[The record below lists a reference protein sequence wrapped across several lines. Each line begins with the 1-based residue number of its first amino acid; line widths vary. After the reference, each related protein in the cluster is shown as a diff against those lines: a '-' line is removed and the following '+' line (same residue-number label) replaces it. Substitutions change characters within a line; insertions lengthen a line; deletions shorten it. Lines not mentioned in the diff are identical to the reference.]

1 MEKFVREHSQKLE
14 PLLKQAKL
22 AYWEAATSGGEAA
35 YDAYARLEL
44 ELRSLYSDRQAFL
57 RLKASLENNL
67 PPEPRLAR
75 QVRLLYNAHL
85 ENQIEPDLL
94 KEMVALSARVDKR
107 FSTFRPTLE
116 GKSVSDNDIKQILKT
131 ETDAGRRREAWQAS
145 KQVGQALAA
154 DIIAL
159 VRLRNRAA
167 RGLGFDTYH
176 QLALATAEQ
185 EQDKL
190 DLIFADLKSLTDAP
204 FAEAKAELDRLLAE
218 RSGLSE
224 QELMPWHYHD
234 PFFQEAPA
242 VEGPDLNALYADR
255 SLEELAAAFY
265 AGIGLPVEDILA
277 RSDLYEREGKNPH
290 AFCDDIDREGDVRI
304 LCNLKNTERWMGTLL
319 HELGHAVYD
328 TYHDPGLPFL
338 LREPAHIFT
347 TEAVAMFFGRL
358 SSNAAWMQRMLELT
372 DARRREIEEAGG
384 RYARLKQLVF
394 ARWAMVMYSFEKE
407 LYRDPD
413 QDLNDLWWRTVET
426 FQLVRRPPARSEAD
440 WAAKI
445 HLASAPC
452 YYHNYMLGELLA
464 SQFRRHLDQK
474 VLAGGELAG
483 SGEAGA
489 WFREHVF
496 APGKLYPASEMIR
509 RASGEELSARHY
521 VAEFLQPGGA
531 PAAGAYSR

>member
-1 MEKFVREHSQKLE
+1 MVDFVRKHSQKLE

-22 AYWEAATSGGEAA
+22 AYWEAATSGLEAA

-44 ELRSLYSDRQAFL
+44 EIRRLHNDPQAFR
-57 RLKASLENNL
+57 RLEAGLKNDMPADR
-67 PPEPRLAR
+67 RLAR

-85 ENQIEPDLL
+85 ENQIEPARME
-94 KEMVALSARVDKR
+94 EMVRLSARVDKR
-107 FSTFRPTLE
+107 FSTFRPALE
-116 GKSVSDNDIKQILKT
+116 GKSVTDNDIKQILKT
-131 ETDAGRRREAWQAS
+131 ETDPARRREAWQAS
-145 KQVGQALAA
+145 KQVGAAVAA

-167 RGLGFDTYH
+167 GSLGFDTYH
-176 QLALATAEQ
+176 DLALTVAEQ
-185 EQDKL
+185 ERGEL
-190 DLIFADLKSLTDAP
+190 DGIFAELRSLTDAP
-204 FAEAKAELDRLLAE
+204 FAEAKEE
-218 RSGLSE
+218 PE
-224 QELMPWHYHD
+224 ELMPWHYHD

-242 VEGPDLNALYADR
+242 VGGLDINLIYRDHN
-255 SLEELAAAFY
+255 LEKLAATFY

-290 AFCDDIDREGDVRI
+290 AFCDDIDRRGDVRI

-328 TYHDPGLPFL
+328 TYHDPDMPFL

-358 SSNAAWMQRMLELT
+358 SSNAAWMQNMLGLS
-372 DARRREIEEAGG
+372 DVRRREIERASG

-394 ARWAMVMYSFEKE
+394 ARWAMVMYAFEKE

-413 QDLNDLWWRTVET
+413 QDLNGLWWRTVET
-426 FQLVRRPPARSEAD
+426 YQLVRRPPGREVPD

-445 HLASAPC
+445 HLAAAPC

-464 SQFRRHLDQK
+464 SQFRLHLQQT
-474 VLAGGELAG
+474 LPPGGALVG
-483 SGEAGA
+483 SRQAGA
-489 WFREHVF
+489 FFREHVF
-496 APGKLYPASEMIR
+496 APGKLYHWNEMIR
-509 RASGEELSARHY
+509 RATGEELSARHY
-521 VAEFLQPGGA
+521 VAEFVQPYSGSGPGGA
-531 PAAGAYSR
+531 SR